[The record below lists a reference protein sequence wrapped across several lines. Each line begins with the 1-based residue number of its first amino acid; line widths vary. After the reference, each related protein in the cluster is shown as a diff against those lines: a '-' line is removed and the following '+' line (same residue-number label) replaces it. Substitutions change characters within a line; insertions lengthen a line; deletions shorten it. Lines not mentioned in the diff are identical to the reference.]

1 MMEELGRSRSVP
13 VTGGPDS
20 LMTCEGN
27 DATSDHAPG
36 ERRKRGTGRP
46 KARQRDSEPSWTNRF
61 GLEHG
66 GVRLIGWEVEPGI
79 SEIVRHR
86 RREERSSKLAVT
98 VSTGTDLIR
107 LQRVCLLTAP
117 LLVRSEDAPDVVRS
131 VTITLTDTMG
141 PDNDFVL
148 ALREILADTAFPP
161 EALRITLHERRLA
174 ADSRDLAL
182 ALAILIDWGVEIWM
196 TRFGQDTTS
205 MSLLRERAAS
215 GLLSGVSM
223 DAALVMTPTGSWRP
237 LDTEQP
243 ADKLDPVASRFF
255 AATCDAMHAL
265 GLKTHFARITSS
277 AQFAF
282 AVSAGFDEMGG
293 HCPELDRIAL
303 REALP
308 CP

>member
-1 MMEELGRSRSVP
+1 
-13 VTGGPDS
+13 
-20 LMTCEGN
+20 MTFEGN
-27 DATSDHAPG
+27 DATAPRVPG
-36 ERRKRGTGRP
+36 QRRKRSAGKVR
-46 KARQRDSEPSWTNRF
+46 ARQRDFEPSWTNRF
-61 GLEHG
+61 GLQRG
-66 GVRLIGWEVEPGI
+66 DVRLIGWEVESGI

-86 RREERSSKLAVT
+86 RREERRSKLAI
-98 VSTGTDLIR
+98 TGSSEIDLMR
-107 LQRVCLLTAP
+107 LQQICRLTAP
-117 LLVRSEDAPDVVRS
+117 LLAQSTDASGAAHS
-131 VTITLTDTMG
+131 VTITLTDAMA
-141 PDNDFVL
+141 PDNDFVW
-148 ALREILADTAFPP
+148 ALKKILAETAFPP

-196 TRFGQDTTS
+196 TRFGQDPTS
-205 MSLLRERAAS
+205 MSLLKERAAS

-223 DAALVMTPTGSWRP
+223 DAALVMTPSGSWRP
-237 LDTEQP
+237 LDIEKP
-243 ADKLDPVASRFF
+243 AHKLDPVGSRFF
-255 AATCDAMHAL
+255 AATCEAMHAL

-303 REALP
+303 REAQP